1 MQKFI
6 AAKTGLGI
14 YSKLCCMCIAG
25 LFAFSFAN
33 NSGSYSPTV
42 KNLATHHK
50 RDIIKIYPN
59 PSSNGTIHIASNQTD
74 DKQLQFYVFDI
85 EGTLMHNIK
94 LNAKTRKTITGL
106 QKGVYM
112 YDVFSDDESIERG
125 KIIVK

>member
-1 MQKFI
+1 MQKLN
-6 AAKTGLGI
+6 ASKTGLGI

-33 NSGSYSPTV
+33 NSGGYSPTV
-42 KNLATHHK
+42 KNLATYHK

-59 PSSNGTIHIASNQTD
+59 PSSNGTIHIVSNQTD

-94 LNAKTRKTITGL
+94 LYAKSRKTITGL

-125 KIIVK
+125 KILVK

>member
-1 MQKFI
+1 MQKLI
-6 AAKTGLGI
+6 ASKTGLGI

-33 NSGSYSPTV
+33 NSGGYSPTI
-42 KNLATHHK
+42 KNFAPRHR

-74 DKQLQFYVFDI
+74 DKELQFYVFDI

-94 LNAKTRKTITGL
+94 LSAKTKKTITGL
-106 QKGVYM
+106 QRGVYM
-112 YDVFSDDESIERG
+112 YDVFSNDESIERG

>member
-1 MQKFI
+1 
-6 AAKTGLGI
+6 
-14 YSKLCCMCIAG
+14 MCIVG
-25 LFAFSFAN
+25 VFAFSFVN
-33 NSGSYSPTV
+33 NPGGYSPTI
-42 KNLATHHK
+42 KNFATHQK

-59 PSSNGTIHIASNQTD
+59 PSSNGTIHITSNQTD
-74 DKQLQFYVFDI
+74 DKELQFYVFDL
-85 EGTLMHNIK
+85 EGTLMHNLK